1 MKRPIILT
9 LIGIFTFFHFLA
21 AVSDD
26 SLDLEQLIEEALKAN
41 PELSALQQKREAMWQ
56 RPPQEKSWDDPEL
69 SLGVAN
75 LNTDNFKFNEIDMTM
90 KQIAISQN
98 IPMPG
103 ITSLKEKMAIQD
115 AKSSDRLLD
124 DGKLKLIRD
133 VKTAYYDLY
142 INYAHLQTA
151 EKNKGLM
158 AKFVE
163 IAQKKYEVGKGLQQD
178 ILKAQVEQSKFIER
192 LVELEQKKTSYIAE
206 LNRLLN
212 RDSSAPL
219 DGVPV
224 VTKRIVA
231 INEQELRNMALAQ
244 NPVLQSLQNT
254 IAKNE
259 ADYKLSKK
267 QYFPSFSVT
276 AMYGQREGFFEPG
289 AIYPGAVLN
298 ENGTTSDALVKV
310 PGRGYDRP
318 DVFSFFVGFKIP
330 LWFKNKQDKKV
341 VETFHQ
347 LEEAKS
353 QYAAVKNEIA
363 YKIRDYVAKAQR
375 SARLIQLY
383 QTGIIPQATQ
393 SLNSAIAAYEVGS
406 VDFLALIDAQITL
419 CNFETQSS
427 ELLADYEKSSLIL
440 KWWWE
445 KDCFKPPP
453 LTAQRSMII
462 PAISRKEDRTMK
474 NRIKR
479 CGLCIVLVAALL
491 VPSCQQQAGPQN
503 QGKSEQAEH
512 QHKKLYICPMH
523 PQVTSDKPGDC
534 SICGMRLVKKEA
546 EKRKTCRRCGQ
557 KSSISAPCIRRS
569 PPKARRLP
577 DLRHGSG
584 STKRLAAGA
593 APVK

>member
-1 MKRPIILT
+1 MKRLLILT
-9 LIGIFTFFHFLA
+9 IISSFLFLQSEGSCRA
-21 AVSDD
+21 AEQ
-26 SLDLEQLIEEALKAN
+26 LDLEQLIQEALKVN
-41 PELSALQQKREAMWQ
+41 PEISALQQKRNAMWQ

-75 LNTDNFKFNEIDMTM
+75 LNTDNFKFNKIDMTM

-103 ITSLKEKMAIQD
+103 ITSLKENMAIQD

-142 INYAHLQTA
+142 INYAHTQTA
-151 EKNKGLM
+151 DKNKDLM

-192 LVELEQKKTSYIAE
+192 LVELEQKKTSYVAE

-212 RDSSAPL
+212 REPSAPL
-219 DGVPV
+219 DGVAV
-224 VTKRIVA
+224 ITKRTVA
-231 INEQELRNMALAQ
+231 INEAELRTMALAQ
-244 NPVLQSLQNT
+244 NPLIQSLQNV

-267 QYFPSFSVT
+267 QYFPSINVT
-276 AMYGQREGFFEPG
+276 AMYGQREGFRTPDT
-289 AIYPGAVLN
+289 IVPGAVLN
-298 ENGTTSDALVKV
+298 ADGTTSDAQVKL
-310 PGRGYDRP
+310 PGDSYNRP

-341 VETFHQ
+341 AETFHQ
-347 LEEAKS
+347 MEEARA

-363 YKIRDYVAKAQR
+363 YKIHDLVAKAQR
-375 SARLIQLY
+375 SASLIQLY

-393 SLNSAIAAYEVGS
+393 SLNSALSAYEVGS

-427 ELLADYEKSSLIL
+427 ELLADYEKNL
-440 KWWWE
+440 
-445 KDCFKPPP
+445 
-453 LTAQRSMII
+453 
-462 PAISRKEDRTMK
+462 
-474 NRIKR
+474 
-479 CGLCIVLVAALL
+479 
-491 VPSCQQQAGPQN
+491 
-503 QGKSEQAEH
+503 AE
-512 QHKKLYICPMH
+512 IE
-523 PQVTSDKPGDC
+523 VVVG
-534 SICGMRLVKKEA
+534 
-546 EKRKTCRRCGQ
+546 
-557 KSSISAPCIRRS
+557 
-569 PPKARRLP
+569 
-577 DLRHGSG
+577 
-584 STKRLAAGA
+584 KRLFQTAAA
-593 APVK
+593 ADSAAQHEHTGHK

>member
-1 MKRPIILT
+1 MKRLLILT
-9 LIGIFTFFHFLA
+9 IISSFLFLQSEGSCRA
-21 AVSDD
+21 AEQ
-26 SLDLEQLIEEALKAN
+26 LDLEQLIQEALKVN
-41 PELSALQQKREAMWQ
+41 PEISALQQKRNAMWQ

-75 LNTDNFKFNEIDMTM
+75 LNTDNFKFNKIDMTM

-103 ITSLKEKMAIQD
+103 ITSLKENMAIQD

-142 INYAHLQTA
+142 INYAHTQTA
-151 EKNKGLM
+151 DKNKDLM

-192 LVELEQKKTSYIAE
+192 LVELEQKKTSYVAE

-212 RDSSAPL
+212 REPSVPL

-224 VTKRIVA
+224 ITKRIVA
-231 INEQELRNMALAQ
+231 INEAELRTMALAQ
-244 NPVLQSLQNT
+244 NPVLQSLQNV

-267 QYFPSFSVT
+267 QYFPSINVT
-276 AMYGQREGFFEPG
+276 AMYGQREGFRTPDT
-289 AIYPGAVLN
+289 IVPGAVIN
-298 ENGTTSDALVKV
+298 EDGTTSDAQVKL
-310 PGRGYDRP
+310 PGDSYNRP
-318 DVFSFFVGFKIP
+318 DVFSFFVGFKVP

-341 VETFHQ
+341 AETFHQ
-347 LEEAKS
+347 MEEARA

-363 YKIRDYVAKAQR
+363 YKIHDHVAKAQR
-375 SARLIQLY
+375 SASLIQLY

-393 SLNSAIAAYEVGS
+393 SFNSAVAAYEVGS

-427 ELLADYEKSSLIL
+427 ELLADYEKEL
-440 KWWWE
+440 
-445 KDCFKPPP
+445 
-453 LTAQRSMII
+453 
-462 PAISRKEDRTMK
+462 
-474 NRIKR
+474 
-479 CGLCIVLVAALL
+479 
-491 VPSCQQQAGPQN
+491 
-503 QGKSEQAEH
+503 
-512 QHKKLYICPMH
+512 
-523 PQVTSDKPGDC
+523 SDLEVVVG
-534 SICGMRLVKKEA
+534 
-546 EKRKTCRRCGQ
+546 
-557 KSSISAPCIRRS
+557 
-569 PPKARRLP
+569 
-577 DLRHGSG
+577 
-584 STKRLAAGA
+584 KRLFQTAAA
-593 APVK
+593 ADSAAQHDHTGHK

>member
-1 MKRPIILT
+1 MKRRTFITLAGILI
-9 LIGIFTFFHFLA
+9 LFHFLA
-21 AVSDD
+21 DCYGQN
-26 SLDLEQLIEEALKAN
+26 SLNLEQLIQEALKAN
-41 PELSALQQKREAMWQ
+41 PEISALQQKRNAMWQ

-69 SLGVAN
+69 AFGVAN

-103 ITSLKEKMAIQD
+103 ITSLKEKMAIQE

-133 VKTAYYDLY
+133 VKTSYYDLY
-142 INYAHLQTA
+142 INYTHMQTA
-151 EKNKGLM
+151 EKNKDLM
-158 AKFVE
+158 AKFAE

-192 LVELEQKKTSYIAE
+192 LIELEQKKKSYIAE

-212 RDSSAPL
+212 RDPAAPL

-224 VTKRIVA
+224 VAKRTVA
-231 INEQELRNMALAQ
+231 INEAELRNMALAQ
-244 NPVLQSLQNT
+244 NPVLQSLQNV

-267 QYFPSFSVT
+267 QYFPSINVT
-276 AMYGQREGFFEPG
+276 AMYGQREGYREAG
-289 AIYPGAVLN
+289 GILPGAVLN

-310 PGRGYDRP
+310 PGQSFDRP

-341 VETFHQ
+341 AETFHQ
-347 LEEAKS
+347 MEEAKA

-363 YKIRDYVAKAQR
+363 YKIHDHVAKAQR
-375 SARLIQLY
+375 SASLIQLY

-393 SLNSAIAAYEVGS
+393 SLNSALSAYEVGS

-427 ELLADYEKSSLIL
+427 ELLADYEKEL
-440 KWWWE
+440 
-445 KDCFKPPP
+445 
-453 LTAQRSMII
+453 
-462 PAISRKEDRTMK
+462 
-474 NRIKR
+474 
-479 CGLCIVLVAALL
+479 
-491 VPSCQQQAGPQN
+491 
-503 QGKSEQAEH
+503 
-512 QHKKLYICPMH
+512 
-523 PQVTSDKPGDC
+523 SDLEVVVG
-534 SICGMRLVKKEA
+534 
-546 EKRKTCRRCGQ
+546 
-557 KSSISAPCIRRS
+557 
-569 PPKARRLP
+569 
-577 DLRHGSG
+577 
-584 STKRLAAGA
+584 KRLFAEAVNDNSTTKHDA
-593 APVK
+593 THHQ

>member
-1 MKRPIILT
+1 MKRAVIITLSGIIL
-9 LIGIFTFFHFLA
+9 LFQFSVNCQGQN
-21 AVSDD
+21 
-26 SLDLEQLIEEALKAN
+26 SLDLEQLIQEALKAN
-41 PELSALQQKREAMWQ
+41 PEISALQQKRNAMWQ

-69 SLGVAN
+69 AFGVAN

-103 ITSLKEKMAIQD
+103 ITSLKEKMAIQE

-133 VKTAYYDLY
+133 VKTSYYDLY
-142 INYAHLQTA
+142 INYTHMQTA
-151 EKNKGLM
+151 EKNKDLM
-158 AKFVE
+158 AKFAE

-192 LVELEQKKTSYIAE
+192 LIELEQKKKSYIAE

-212 RDSSAPL
+212 RDPAAPL

-224 VTKRIVA
+224 VAKRTVA
-231 INEQELRNMALAQ
+231 INEAELRNMALAQ
-244 NPVLQSLQNT
+244 NPVLQSLQNV

-267 QYFPSFSVT
+267 QYFPSINVT
-276 AMYGQREGFFEPG
+276 AMYGQREGYREAG
-289 AIYPGAVLN
+289 GILPGAVLN

-310 PGRGYDRP
+310 PGQSFDRP

-341 VETFHQ
+341 AETFHQ
-347 LEEAKS
+347 MEEAKA

-363 YKIRDYVAKAQR
+363 YKIHDHVAKAQR
-375 SARLIQLY
+375 SASLIQLY

-393 SLNSAIAAYEVGS
+393 SLNSALSAYEVGS

-427 ELLADYEKSSLIL
+427 ELLADYEKEL
-440 KWWWE
+440 
-445 KDCFKPPP
+445 
-453 LTAQRSMII
+453 
-462 PAISRKEDRTMK
+462 
-474 NRIKR
+474 
-479 CGLCIVLVAALL
+479 
-491 VPSCQQQAGPQN
+491 
-503 QGKSEQAEH
+503 
-512 QHKKLYICPMH
+512 
-523 PQVTSDKPGDC
+523 SDLEVVVG
-534 SICGMRLVKKEA
+534 
-546 EKRKTCRRCGQ
+546 
-557 KSSISAPCIRRS
+557 
-569 PPKARRLP
+569 
-577 DLRHGSG
+577 
-584 STKRLAAGA
+584 KRLFAEAVNDNSTTKHDA
-593 APVK
+593 THHQ